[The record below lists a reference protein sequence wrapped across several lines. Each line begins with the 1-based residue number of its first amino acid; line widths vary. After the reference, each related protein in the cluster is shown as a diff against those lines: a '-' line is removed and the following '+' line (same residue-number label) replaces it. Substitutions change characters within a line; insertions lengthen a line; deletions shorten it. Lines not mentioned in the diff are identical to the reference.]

1 MMKQTVSDRFLA
13 KIVAYPHGCHIWQA
27 YTDTDGYGR
36 FKVNGRMVNS
46 HRFAYELFVGPIPA
60 GLQIDHLC
68 RVRNCVNVKHLEVV
82 TQAENIRRGD
92 AGKASGARER
102 AKMHCP
108 AGHPYAGEN
117 LYVRPD
123 GRRKCRACQRD
134 HDRAYYARKRAQG
147 TAK

>member
-1 MMKQTVSDRFLA
+1 MKQTVSDRFLA

-68 RVRNCVNVKHLEVV
+68 RARNCVNPAHMEPV
-82 TQAENIRRGD
+82 TTQENTLRGD
-92 AGKASGARER
+92 SGKHHAV
-102 AKMHCP
+102 KTHCP
-108 AGHPYAGEN
+108 QGHPYAGEN

-134 HDRAYYARKRAQG
+134 HDRADRARKRAQA
-147 TAK
+147 TA